1 MKFLMNELN
10 KIVDL
15 SNKSNEELINIFTAL
30 AFEVEEIY
38 PAAQIKG
45 VKLAKTFDR
54 IKHPQ
59 ADTLSFLKTE
69 VNGETIE
76 VVCGADNIDSGQIV
90 AHAIPG
96 SQVGEMIMAPKELRG
111 IISNGM
117 VVSMA
122 EITGVDK
129 SIIEEPEVENIV
141 VFPEDTDLSL
151 DPVKVLELDKDVI
164 DLSIL
169 PDRQYAAS
177 YFTMARE
184 VSSMTGIEYKWNI
197 DEVERC
203 CDASINIELKEDAYG
218 TFATNVKLQHIDTP
232 MSIKRVLYHSGIKPN
247 NTIQDLSAY
256 TMLMTGAVVYITDR
270 QDSLTLDGRK
280 LNDIDIFNSTAKV
293 TDSEEATLITISSS
307 KRGNFMLEKELNKV
321 FGARNLKGT
330 TTEAAEL
337 SMKFFIAKAK
347 ELGYLVEASNT
358 VSEVKEEVK
367 SFDLEDSY
375 VFNYLGTE
383 FDIAEVNNKLSLL
396 GFEREG
402 NTYKVPAYR
411 RDIDFKADIV
421 EEIARVYGVE
431 NIEPKSYEISND
443 EVHPEP
449 HKVSLVNITNELSK
463 YGAIE
468 TKTYQM
474 VTEEQATQYDIWS
487 QDKLVKLRED
497 YNFEFN
503 TLQTSLM
510 SGLIESY
517 KLNHRND
524 KEGFIM
530 YELGNVFHNEEPVY
544 TLGII
549 NDDKI
554 NEESVLV
561 TKELVL
567 KSLESINIDIN
578 DIKFVSKEHKLFN
591 PYISSEITY
600 KDEVIGVIGELHP
613 SLLREHKFIRLDKVK
628 AKLYYAEV
636 QLEKLF

>member
-15 SNKSNEELINIFTAL
+15 SNKTNKELIDIFTSL

-45 VKLAKTFDR
+45 VRLTKTFDK

-59 ADTLSFLKTE
+59 ADSLSFVKTKID
-69 VNGETIE
+69 GETIE
-76 VVCGADNIDSGQIV
+76 VVCGAKNIDSGQIV

-96 SQVGEMIMAPKELRG
+96 SQVGEMNIESKELRG
-111 IISNGM
+111 IVSNGM
-117 VVSMA
+117 IVSIA
-122 EITGVDK
+122 EILGVDK
-129 SIIEEPEVENIV
+129 SIIEKPEVENIF
-141 VFPEDTDLSL
+141 VFPENTDLSKN
-151 DPVKVLELDKDVI
+151 PVELLELDKDVI

-184 VSSMTGIEYKWNI
+184 VSAITGIPYEWNI
-197 DEVERC
+197 NEVERNIETN
-203 CDASINIELKEDAYG
+203 ININLKEDAFG
-218 TFATNVKLQHIDTP
+218 AFATDVKLKHIDTP
-232 MSIKRVLYHSGIKPN
+232 MSIKRVLYHSGIKPT
-247 NTIQDLSAY
+247 NTIQDISAY

-270 QDSLTLDGRK
+270 QSNITLDGRN
-280 LNDIDIFNSTAKV
+280 LNDIDIFNSTAKL
-293 TDSEEATLITISSS
+293 TEANETTLITISSS
-307 KRGNFMLEKELNKV
+307 KRGNFVIEKKLNKV

-337 SMKFFIAKAK
+337 SMRFFIATAK
-347 ELGYLVEASNT
+347 ELGFLEDVSNT
-358 VSEVKEEVK
+358 VSNIINENK
-367 SFDLEDSY
+367 SFKLENDY
-375 VFNYLGTE
+375 IFNYLGTE
-383 FDIAEVNNKLSLL
+383 FDLDEVVNKLKLL
-396 GFEREG
+396 GFIKSKT
-402 NTYKVPAYR
+402 TYKVPSYR
-411 RDIDFKADIV
+411 RDIDFKADII
-421 EEIARVYGVE
+421 EEIARIYGVE
-431 NIEPKSYEISND
+431 NIEPKFYEVSND

-474 VTEEQATQYDIWS
+474 VTNDQASKYNIWE
-487 QDKLVKLRED
+487 QDKLVQLRKD

-503 TLQTSLM
+503 TLQTSLI

-524 KEGFIM
+524 KEGFVM

-549 NDDKI
+549 NDNKLNYEPI
-554 NEESVLV
+554 IL

-567 KSLESINIDIN
+567 RSLESINIKQSEIE
-578 DIKFVSKEHKLFN
+578 FVSKKNKLFN
-591 PYISSEITY
+591 PYISSEILY
-600 KDEVIGVIGELHP
+600 KGKVIGVIGELHP

-628 AKLYYAEV
+628 AKLYYAEI

>member
-15 SNKSNEELINIFTAL
+15 SNKTNKELIDIFTSL

-45 VKLAKTFDR
+45 VRLTKTFDK

-59 ADTLSFLKTE
+59 ADSLSFLKTKID
-69 VNGETIE
+69 GETIE
-76 VVCGADNIDSGQIV
+76 VVCGAKNIDSGQIV

-96 SQVGEMIMAPKELRG
+96 SQVGEMNIESKELRG
-111 IISNGM
+111 IVSNGM
-117 VVSMA
+117 IVSIA
-122 EITGVDK
+122 EILGVDK
-129 SIIEEPEVENIV
+129 SIIEKPEVENIF
-141 VFPEDTDLSL
+141 VFPENTDLSKN
-151 DPVKVLELDKDVI
+151 PVELLELDKDVI

-184 VSSMTGIEYKWNI
+184 VSAITGIPYEWNI
-197 DEVERC
+197 NEVERNIETN
-203 CDASINIELKEDAYG
+203 ININLKEDAFG
-218 TFATNVKLQHIDTP
+218 AFATDVKLKHIDTP
-232 MSIKRVLYHSGIKPN
+232 MSIKRVLYHSGIKPT
-247 NTIQDLSAY
+247 NTIQDISAY

-270 QDSLTLDGRK
+270 QSNITLDGRN
-280 LNDIDIFNSTAKV
+280 LNDIDIFNSTAKL
-293 TDSEEATLITISSS
+293 TEANETTLITISSS
-307 KRGNFMLEKELNKV
+307 KRGNFVIEKKLNKV

-337 SMKFFIAKAK
+337 SMRFFIATAK
-347 ELGYLVEASNT
+347 ELGFLEDVSNT
-358 VSEVKEEVK
+358 VSNIINENK
-367 SFDLEDSY
+367 SFKLENDY
-375 VFNYLGTE
+375 IFNYLGTE
-383 FDIAEVNNKLSLL
+383 FDLDEVVNKLKLL
-396 GFEREG
+396 GFIKSKT
-402 NTYKVPAYR
+402 TYKVPSYR
-411 RDIDFKADIV
+411 RDIDFKADII
-421 EEIARVYGVE
+421 EEIARIYGVE
-431 NIEPKSYEISND
+431 NIEPKFYEVSND

-474 VTEEQATQYDIWS
+474 VTNDQASKYNIWE
-487 QDKLVKLRED
+487 QDKLVQLRKD

-503 TLQTSLM
+503 TLQTSLI

-524 KEGFIM
+524 KEGFVM

-549 NDDKI
+549 NDNKLNYEPI
-554 NEESVLV
+554 IL

-567 KSLESINIDIN
+567 RSLESINIKQSEIE
-578 DIKFVSKEHKLFN
+578 FVSKKNKLFN
-591 PYISSEITY
+591 PYISSEILY
-600 KDEVIGVIGELHP
+600 KGKVIGVIGELHP

-628 AKLYYAEV
+628 AKLYYAEI